1 MAEGI
6 AKNIG
11 WDAYSAGTHPEVN
24 VSKFAI
30 EVMQEIGIDIRKNKP
45 ESLESYVNQNF
56 NIVASVCDNTKHSC
70 PVFIG
75 NSDTIIHHSFK
86 DPANVEGSK
95 DEILTEFRCIRD
107 LIKKWVDSI

>member
-30 EVMQEIGIDIRKNKP
+30 EVMQEIGIDIRKN
-45 ESLESYVNQNF
+45 
-56 NIVASVCDNTKHSC
+56 
-70 PVFIG
+70 
-75 NSDTIIHHSFK
+75 
-86 DPANVEGSK
+86 
-95 DEILTEFRCIRD
+95 
-107 LIKKWVDSI
+107 